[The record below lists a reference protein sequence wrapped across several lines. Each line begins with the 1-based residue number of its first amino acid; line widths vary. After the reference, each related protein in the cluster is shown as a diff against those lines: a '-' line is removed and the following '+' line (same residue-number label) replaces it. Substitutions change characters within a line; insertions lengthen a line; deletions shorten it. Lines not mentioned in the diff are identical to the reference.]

1 MVVVRILWRRQTE
14 HYPRF
19 GPTEEDAHSCHKG
32 PWRHAPQGEFDVL
45 LTNTHRCWCML
56 CNHNR
61 RCRSVRH
68 CFIVTCDKQVY
79 VQDLAAPEWLQTAA
93 ALGKVHNLLLV
104 TSAGLS
110 EGHQL
115 LAWPFSLVNCGDLQT
130 WGSTAGETSVGC
142 VQTCCCCCGHSG
154 VLPVSAPCLTSSA
167 SLAKGLACQ
176 ASVTELR
183 YAASLWRSKV
193 SEWV

>member
-1 MVVVRILWRRQTE
+1 MVMVTILWRRQTE

-32 PWRHAPQGEFDVL
+32 PWRHAPQGIFDVL

-79 VQDLAAPEWLQTAA
+79 VQGLATPEWLQTAA

-110 EGHQL
+110 EG
-115 LAWPFSLVNCGDLQT
+115 A
-130 WGSTAGETSVGC
+130 
-142 VQTCCCCCGHSG
+142 
-154 VLPVSAPCLTSSA
+154 SAA
-167 SLAKGLACQ
+167 GLA
-176 ASVTELR
+176 VFTGELR
-183 YAASLWRSKV
+183 GPADVGQHRWRNLCGMRANLLLLLGAQWGATCFCPLFNKFRQPC
-193 SEWV
+193 